1 MTSRLNLPKNSE
13 LPQEVA
19 ERLDALPAINV
30 YRMIANAPSC
40 LIPWTDM
47 VKGLYDSKVNIRYR
61 EIAILRQAF
70 IAGSAYELHQHRQIA
85 ASNGITNDE
94 INCICSMGKVSG
106 LSDIENTICDMAE
119 QLESTASLSDETTN
133 VLKLH
138 FDEQELAEL
147 IILTSFYC
155 CVARVLNATQVEIEP
170 SNPLAG
176 QESPN

>member
-1 MTSRLNLPKNSE
+1 MIARLKLPNNID
-13 LPQEVA
+13 LPQNVA
-19 ERLDALPAINV
+19 QRLDALPAINV

-47 VKGLYDSKVNIRYR
+47 VKGLYESKVEIRYR

-70 IAGSAYELHQHRQIA
+70 IAKSDYELHQHRFIA
-85 ASNGITNDE
+85 QSNGISEEE
-94 INCICSMGKVSG
+94 IKTICSTGKVTG
-106 LSDIENTICDMAE
+106 LSEIENVICDMAE
-119 QLESTASLSDETTN
+119 QLESTAQLSDETAN
-133 VLKLH
+133 ALKSH
-138 FDEQELAEL
+138 FSEQEVAEL

-155 CVARVLNATQVEIEP
+155 CVARVLNATKVEIES